1 MRHENAAQIRI
12 SPNVPTDWTAPPGT
26 VKKAL
31 DELAQRVK
39 DNLPKETHIDLIALA
54 VEHAFS

>member
-1 MRHENAAQIRI
+1 MPDASNQTY
-12 SPNVPTDWTAPPGT
+12 SPNDLSDWSTDPRETDA
-26 VKKAL
+26 AL